1 MIKVLGKA
9 SKDSERGAIAIIT
22 VIIIMALIG
31 FGAVAVDVG
40 QVYAERAQ
48 LQNGADSAALGI
60 AQQCYKAGTCS
71 AADAMSWA
79 QPLVNGNANDGA
91 TTVKAVDLSVANQV
105 TVTTTTLDGTTN
117 AGFLTPLLRQ
127 AVGGGPITVA
137 AQATAKW
144 GPPGGGSGFPLAL
157 SDACF
162 DLSSGSNSGQMQVF
176 SYKPGNGP
184 AASPTDTCTNASGQS
199 TTGGWGW
206 LQDSGTCSV
215 STTAGGTVGSNT
227 GVSPNYSGCSSVLQG
242 WINTLSTGGKV
253 EVQFPVFSQSAYN
266 GNNAQYTI
274 LGYATLDVIGWQF
287 SSTGNGNIPYWYNSN
302 PPAGYP
308 SLACS
313 GGSNRCIIGQFV
325 RFDASVQST
334 GGNGQDFG
342 TSAFYLSK

>member
-176 SYKPGNGP
+176 SYKPGNG
-184 AASPTDTCTNASGQS
+184 SGSTPTNMTCTNASGQ
-199 TTGGWGW
+199 TTAGGWGW
-206 LQDSGTCSV
+206 LQESSTCSV
-215 STTAGGTVGSNT
+215 TTSAGGTVGSNT
-227 GVSPNYSGCSSVLQG
+227 GNNPASDCSSLLQG
-242 WINTLSTGGKV
+242 WINTLSSGGKV
-253 EVQFPVFSQSAYN
+253 EVQFPVFSQTAYT

-274 LGYATLDVIGWQF
+274 LGYATLSIVGWQF
-287 SSTGNGNIPYWYNSN
+287 SGTGQGNLPFWYNSN
-302 PPAGYP
+302 PPTGYP
-308 SLACS
+308 TLSC
-313 GGSNRCIIGQFV
+313 GGSDRCIIGQFV